1 MRSVQTAVSVLLL
14 TTASALPV
22 LGQGARGNEACP
34 LLTVAEVN
42 AVVGIASLP
51 GRPFLGSK
59 QVCYF
64 AADTAY
70 ATTPS
75 VTLMVMTRQE
85 YENQGNLGGS
95 LTAHPLSGLGDA
107 AFYVGGNSY
116 FKVAVRK
123 GSRALSVTIVPG
135 GKVAPTQV
143 LDMEKALAAKAVA
156 RL

>member
-1 MRSVQTAVSVLLL
+1 MRSVHTAVSVLLL
-14 TTASALPV
+14 TTATALPV

-34 LLTVAEVN
+34 LLTAAEVS
-42 AVVGIASLP
+42 AVLGIASLP

-59 QVCYF
+59 SVCYF
-64 AADTAY
+64 AADTTY
-70 ATTPS
+70 ATQPS
-75 VTLMVMTRQE
+75 VTLMVMTPLE
-85 YENQGNLGGS
+85 FKSQGNLGGS
-95 LTAHPLSGLGDA
+95 LTAHPLTGLGDE

-135 GKVAPTQV
+135 GKVTPAQV

>member
-1 MRSVQTAVSVLLL
+1 MRSVQTAVPVFLLA
-14 TTASALPV
+14 TASTLPA
-22 LGQGARGNEACP
+22 LGQGSGANKACP

-51 GRPFLGSK
+51 GRPFLGSPD
-59 QVCYF
+59 VCYF
-64 AADTAY
+64 AADTSY
-70 ATTPS
+70 DTSPS
-75 VTLMVMTRQE
+75 VTVMVMTTMAFK
-85 YENQGNLGGS
+85 NQGSLGGS
-95 LTAHPLSGLGDA
+95 LTSHLLSGLGDE

-135 GKVAPTQV
+135 GKVTPAQV